1 MQQIEGFRKAGIQME
16 LVDSVSAGFS
26 ESSRNPFRT
35 FQRRKAIFQKASDM
49 DAQQRVDFFY
59 TRYSCGDPSFLAFA
73 KQNGSRII
81 TEHQTNEENELK
93 ATGEKIRLWM
103 EKVYGPRVLR
113 EVAAIVGVTDEII
126 QYEMSRIAP
135 RSIPSFCLGNGIDP
149 NQIPV
154 RTPPPFDGTR
164 LNMLCVAHVNTWH
177 ALDRVIKGMAEY
189 TGSTRIFLNV
199 VGDGAI
205 LPELKSLVREKGLG
219 QNVKF
224 HGVKNGKD
232 LDAFFEANHV
242 AVGSLG
248 VHRIHMRKAAILK
261 NREYCSRGIP
271 FFYAFE
277 DVDFP
282 ENFPFHLRFPGN
294 DAPVHMQPIVDFV
307 KKIHT
312 DPNHPKEMRLFS
324 QNHLSWEKKMVGM
337 TTWIQGIFPNPE
349 S

>member
-1 MQQIEGFRKAGIQME
+1 
-16 LVDSVSAGFS
+16 
-26 ESSRNPFRT
+26 
-35 FQRRKAIFQKASDM
+35 
-49 DAQQRVDFFY
+49 
-59 TRYSCGDPSFLAFA
+59 
-73 KQNGSRII
+73 
-81 TEHQTNEENELK
+81 
-93 ATGEKIRLWM
+93 
-103 EKVYGPRVLR
+103 
-113 EVAAIVGVTDEII
+113 
-126 QYEMSRIAP
+126 
-135 RSIPSFCLGNGIDP
+135 
-149 NQIPV
+149 
-154 RTPPPFDGTR
+154 
-164 LNMLCVAHVNTWH
+164 
-177 ALDRVIKGMAEY
+177 
-189 TGSTRIFLNV
+189 LNV